1 MMRRSLWKLV
11 AALTALGCG
20 GGNSTPTGT
29 DDDNGPTPPPPP
41 TPQTLT
47 IAAWTPTNPYWGDTL
62 TLTGT
67 NFGTTPGAHHVW
79 FRNTRHGVCGLTASD
94 TTAATV
100 VSASPTQLRVV
111 IPYNA
116 PPLTQK
122 HPQNCEAGFVRVHT
136 GGRTGESAEITY
148 RIPPRVRRWTNADGT
163 GIARATQ
170 LIEVQV
176 DGLASDTAL
185 NSISV
190 NGFPIP
196 RAIITQSGPT
206 PGTGAGFLRFVMP
219 AEATPGDDPTA
230 TSAQDIAQVPV
241 QLTVRGRSFTEPL
254 TIRRFAPVFVDSVR
268 SVLVP
273 QATPGAPD
281 AVQMT
286 FWVRNFYGPA
296 EHRWVRSPGGAAY
309 ADAIGVGTYPY
320 NGPIIFNQPTGIEPG
335 AYTVS
340 LRITRFTSVQSWS
353 APNFI
358 VVP

>member
-1 MMRRSLWKLV
+1 MLRRSPCMIAVVLG
-11 AALTALGCG
+11 AFGCG
-20 GGNSTPTGT
+20 GGSNAPTLADR
-29 DDDNGPTPPPPP
+29 DDTPTPPTPPAQAVVI
-41 TPQTLT
+41 TS
-47 IAAWTPTNPYWGDTL
+47 WSPTNPYWGDTI
-62 TLTGT
+62 TLSGS

-79 FRNTRHGVCGLTASD
+79 FRNTRYGVCGLTSQD
-94 TTAATV
+94 TSAATV
-100 VSASPTQLRVV
+100 VSASPTQLRVL
-111 IPYNA
+111 IPYNP

-122 HPQNCEAGFVRVHT
+122 HPQNCETGHVRVHT

-148 RIPPRVRRWTNADGT
+148 RIPPRIRWWTNADGT
-163 GIARATQ
+163 SIARATQ
-170 LIEVQV
+170 QVEVQV
-176 DGLASDTAL
+176 DGLASDTSL
-185 NSISV
+185 NRLTV
-190 NGFPIP
+190 NGYAIP
-196 RAIITQSGPT
+196 SSIITQQGPNL
-206 PGTGAGFLRFVMP
+206 GSGAGYLRFIMP
-219 AEATPGDDPTA
+219 AQATPGDDPSA

-241 QLTVRGRSFTEPL
+241 SLTVRGRTFTQPL

-296 EHRWVRSPGGAAY
+296 EHRWVRSTGGAVY

-320 NGPIIFNQPTGIEPG
+320 SGPITFSQPPGIESG

-340 LRITRFTSVQSWS
+340 LRITRFSPPQSWS

-358 VVP
+358 SVP